1 MAVLT
6 GAGAGMMREVR
17 IESLVEYIGLVE
29 DLGDG
34 AACFRGAKDPV
45 DDMRPT
51 VARSWRRNRRLREGR
66 DAGRRLE
73 LWEYE
78 ARLVEAFQRRSPPF
92 LEAVPDCHLNWLAVA
107 QHHQLPTR
115 LLDWSRNPLVALY
128 FAVNGRNR
136 HEGAEGWDDVH
147 VFAWEVGADAADLDG
162 RVLPLG
168 RVRAVRPA
176 GHGLITDGGPAAAS
190 GLVLFSPPL
199 ISPRLASQEGLFSY
213 EEALSERTFPE
224 AAAAGRLRLT
234 RVTVPGSARLGL
246 LKQLNRLG
254 VETGRLFPDL
264 PGLCAH
270 QRWVAEWLW

>member
-17 IESLVEYIGLVE
+17 VESLVEYVE
-29 DLGDG
+29 LIDSFADR

-51 VARSWRRNRRLREGR
+51 VVRSWRRNRRLREQLGK
-66 DAGRRLE
+66 DRRLE

-78 ARLVEAFQRRSPPF
+78 ARLVEAFRRRSLPF
-92 LEAVPDCHLNWLAVA
+92 LESVPDGHLNWLAVA

-115 LLDWSRNPLVALY
+115 LLDWSRNPLIALY
-128 FAVNGRNR
+128 FAVNDRNR
-136 HEGAEGWDDVH
+136 HEGEDGWGDVF
-147 VFAWEVGADAADLDG
+147 VFAWELGEERDVDEH
-162 RVLPLG
+162 VLPLD
-168 RVRAVRPA
+168 RVRAMRPA
-176 GHGLITDGGPAAAS
+176 ERGHITDGGPGAEA
-190 GLVLFSPPL
+190 GLVLFSPPM
-199 ISPRLASQEGLFSY
+199 ISSRFASQEGLFSY
-213 EEALSERTFPE
+213 QERITDCTFTEVAQAGSLS
-224 AAAAGRLRLT
+224 LT
-234 RVTVPGSARLGL
+234 RVTVPGAARFGI

-254 VETGRLFPDL
+254 VETEKLFPDL